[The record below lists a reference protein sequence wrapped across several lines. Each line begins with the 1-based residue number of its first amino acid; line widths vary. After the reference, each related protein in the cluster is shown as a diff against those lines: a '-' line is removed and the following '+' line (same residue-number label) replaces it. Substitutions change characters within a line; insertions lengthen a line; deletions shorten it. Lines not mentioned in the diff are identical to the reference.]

1 MLEDGCLVV
10 FTAVYQLKQ
19 LPWQSVTMHH
29 STVYAALW
37 NGVSVGRR
45 AVRSAVFSAL
55 TQATVV
61 SPLTYCPVDNT
72 LFKVIVNALNWQLN
86 MVSLPK
92 IISKCCEL
100 AKLYP
105 INRRGPPCWDTLCNA
120 YPAEYQSQHSENY
133 RYRKTVK
140 EALMLHSFIGQSA
153 LYCLQERYVTRK
165 FDKSSIGSTIHSNVG
180 EWKNYDSDHYDI
192 AKYYFFHLS

>member
-1 MLEDGCLVV
+1 MFLMKRC
-10 FTAVYQLKQ
+10 FC
-19 LPWQSVTMHH
+19 WQTCS
-29 STVYAALW
+29 SKCC
-37 NGVSVGRR
+37 
-45 AVRSAVFSAL
+45 FSAL
-55 TQATVV
+55 TQPTVV